1 MGKRGILMVNKN
13 LNFLK
18 NLSLLT
24 YLGLAMSLPIFT
36 GVYIGNKIDRYTG
49 GANRF
54 LIICTILG
62 VGASFVSVY
71 KIVMNFIGKK

>member
-1 MGKRGILMVNKN
+1 MENKN

-24 YLGLAMSLPIFT
+24 YIGLAMSIPIFT
-36 GVYIGNKIDRYTG
+36 GVYIGNKMDQYASTG
-49 GANRF
+49 NRF
-54 LIICTILG
+54 LIICTIAG

-71 KIVMNFIGKK
+71 KIVMNSIQKK